1 MEVPLFKY
9 SGRILSS
16 SDNYCTAV
24 EQNMRRVWGKWG
36 RMVKILGRE
45 GVDRRTAGIFYVEMV
60 QSVLLF
66 GSETWVV
73 TPQIEKSLTGSHHWA
88 IRKMTAM
95 GPERQLYG
103 TWLYPPIGAAL
114 AMVGLYDIGVYIACR
129 QNTVAQ

>member
-1 MEVPLFKY
+1 
-9 SGRILSS
+9 
-16 SDNYCTAV
+16 
-24 EQNMRRVWGKWG
+24 MRRVWGKWG

-45 GVDRRTAGIFYVEMV
+45 GVDRSTAGIFYVEMV

-73 TPQIEKSLTGSHHWA
+73 TPQIEKSLTGFHHWA
-88 IRKMTAM
+88 IRKMTVM